1 MLKRF
6 IWSWIGNAAGLFVAS
21 LLLSGVDYQRR
32 LIVLVIAS
40 FIFGLINALIRP
52 IVVIISLPAIV
63 LTLGIF
69 TLVVNA
75 LMLWLTSKL
84 YPSFQLKSI
93 WAAVG
98 AVIIVWLVNYCIDIF
113 ILKEEDTL

>member
-6 IWSWIGNAAGLFVAS
+6 IWSWIGNAAGLFMAS
-21 LLLSGVDYQRR
+21 LLISGVDYQRR

-40 FIFGLINALIRP
+40 LIFGIVNALIRP

-63 LTLGIF
+63 LTLGVF

-75 LMLWLTSKL
+75 LMLWLTSRL
-84 YPSFQLKSI
+84 YPAFQLRNI
-93 WAAVG
+93 WAAIG

-113 ILKEEDTL
+113 ILKEETV